1 MTVQVPANR
10 RNPRRMAA
18 ANGLSGTILVL
29 QLVRMKALEG
39 EKVKLRY
46 LIGVDGGGTGTRAR
60 IAQADGGVLATGH
73 AGPSALGQ
81 GVQQA
86 WKHVEQAIGDAARQ
100 AGLSELVFEQCGI
113 ALGLSGAHVR
123 SRRDAFLASAPDFGH
138 IALFDDGST
147 TLHGALRG
155 APGAVIA
162 AGTGSI
168 GEALWPDGRRVT
180 VGGWGFGVGDE
191 GSGAWLGLRAMR
203 IAHRVQD
210 GRLPASPLAEAL
222 FDIAGRDRAALLAWA
237 ERSGQAAYAALAPL
251 VFELETRDPAAARL
265 VGQAVQALEA
275 TAAALDPA
283 GRLPL
288 VLTGSIG
295 LRLRPRLATALQA
308 RLVEPA
314 GDSADGA
321 LWLAQ
326 RALQAG

>member
-1 MTVQVPANR
+1 
-10 RNPRRMAA
+10 MA
-18 ANGLSGTILVL
+18 
-29 QLVRMKALEG
+29 
-39 EKVKLRY
+39 LRY
-46 LIGVDGGGTGTRAR
+46 LIGVDGGGTGTRVRLGDLQAR
-60 IAQADGGVLATGH
+60 RLGSGE

-81 GVQQA
+81 GVPQA
-86 WKHVEQAIGDAARQ
+86 WRHVLQALGAAAGQ
-100 AGLSELVFEQCGI
+100 AGLPAPEPAQCGI

-123 SRRDAFLASAPDFGH
+123 SRREAFLAAAPDFGQ
-138 IALFDDGST
+138 ITLLDDGST

-180 VGGWGFGVGDE
+180 VGGWGFKLGDE

-210 GRLPASPLAEAL
+210 GRLAGGPLAAAL
-222 FDIAGRDRAALLAWA
+222 FGLAGSDRAALLAWA
-237 ERSGQAAYAALAPL
+237 ERAGQADYAALAPL
-251 VFELETRDPAAARL
+251 VFDLETADPAAARL
-265 VGQAVQALEA
+265 VADAVQALEA
-275 TAAALDPA
+275 TAAALDPE

-295 LRLRPRLATALQA
+295 VRLKPRLGPAQQA
-308 RLVEPA
+308 RLVAPA

-326 RALQAG
+326 LAHEARQAQGAPTAAASATASTRPGR